1 MIAKRLHGDSH
12 GVSPPSCCGVATRAV
27 ILVLTLVVTFG
38 LVGIEAFVKSKWHP
52 GCFIAQSDYN
62 SVDAARMLAE
72 MPDKPMG
79 LASDLPND
87 FSAVATGWHSKCNG
101 IVDKGVIEAV
111 LGPLP
116 SGDAFFRDNVFSK
129 YNMMMN
135 HLSDIEFVVP
145 AERPMMLQTL
155 ARIVEANMFTTPL
168 PHHSCARYGTEL
180 RRDDGRAADL
190 QEGGR
195 RIRPF
200 RLPV

>member
-1 MIAKRLHGDSH
+1 MQR
-12 GVSPPSCCGVATRAV
+12 
-27 ILVLTLVVTFG
+27 
-38 LVGIEAFVKSKWHP
+38 
-52 GCFIAQSDYN
+52 Y
-62 SVDAARMLAE
+62 
-72 MPDKPMG
+72 
-79 LASDLPND
+79 
-87 FSAVATGWHSKCNG
+87 

-168 PHHSCARYGTEL
+168 W
-180 RRDDGRAADL
+180 
-190 QEGGR
+190 
-195 RIRPF
+195 
-200 RLPV
+200 